1 MSGEKLDNSKNSTF
15 AEKNLLLPEKKI
27 NLEDFKEINSFQFL
41 DIILNAINNKFHI
54 QFPEYFIRCCTHN
67 KGIYDTANKSGYSYY
82 GKIINAIKPGCFENS
97 YKIDD
102 YHSVIGI
109 NIVEER
115 FRLFESLINC
125 DDIRIWC
132 FNNIQI

>member
-1 MSGEKLDNSKNSTF
+1 MLERKV
-15 AEKNLLLPEKKI
+15 I
-27 NLEDFKEINSFQFL
+27 LEDFKEMDSFQFL
-41 DIILNAINNKFHI
+41 DTILNTIDNKFHT
-54 QFPEYFIRCCTHN
+54 QFPEYFIRCHTHN
-67 KGIYDTANKSGYSYY
+67 KEIYDTANKSGYSYY
-82 GKIINAIKPGCFENS
+82 VKIINAIKHGCFENS

-102 YHSVIGI
+102 YHSAIGI